1 MQGHAPALLPIVI
14 MGVVLCLASIPV
26 ATTVIQRRRDRR
38 RILAEGKTADAL
50 VTQVTPDTR
59 SGLCRVAFMFHPEN
73 GGPQVECEQRS
84 TLTAVQTLGLSEGSQ
99 VRVRFLP
106 KWPRYAF
113 VDALIVAERVV
124 ALESTAS
131 TAASETPAAWVHF
144 ISFVDPKSGVALAN
158 AFRWR
163 GDGDITISGELVRF
177 TAQRARPFWFPKLIE
192 AQFPL
197 NAVGNVEVFESAV
210 RCEISATGNKPRT
223 LQFWAVSPEEAKA
236 IGARLPDARTSKFA
250 PRLAD
255 QAAFQ
260 AHLFEVTPS
269 APVTPVII
277 AINAG
282 MFVIAAALG
291 GGVLVPNVEVLI
303 RLGSDYTPLT
313 EAGEWWRLLTSTFL
327 HFGLL
332 HLAFNMWALWVNGI
346 VAERL
351 YGSSRYL
358 LLYLVAG
365 VAGSVTSFLWHPFV
379 NGAGASGAIF
389 GVLGA
394 LFAYF
399 LRTDTGVPKSVLVAQ
414 RNTAGIFI
422 VVSILNAARFPGI
435 DNAAHLGGLAAG
447 FVLGLLL
454 CRPLDKKRDEE
465 DSTGQWV
472 RAVALV
478 VGSALLVGYYLK
490 SGQLH
495 PRVLHD
501 PSGRPILPAELVPP
515 PRTFGGV
522 MLGMTSDELLAA
534 KGKPI
539 REQPDDWMYNSVDE
553 AHDGLLEVR
562 FTNGS
567 AGNPA
572 RVWGVMFWGRREV
585 EPPGLADL
593 LPLSRQGLEARY
605 GHPKAEQSVGPDAT
619 YLYFGNGIMV
629 FLDADRVKAYGVY
642 NPAS

>member
-1 MQGHAPALLPIVI
+1 
-14 MGVVLCLASIPV
+14 
-26 ATTVIQRRRDRR
+26 
-38 RILAEGKTADAL
+38 
-50 VTQVTPDTR
+50 
-59 SGLCRVAFMFHPEN
+59 
-73 GGPQVECEQRS
+73 
-84 TLTAVQTLGLSEGSQ
+84 
-99 VRVRFLP
+99 
-106 KWPRYAF
+106 
-113 VDALIVAERVV
+113 
-124 ALESTAS
+124 
-131 TAASETPAAWVHF
+131 
-144 ISFVDPKSGVALAN
+144 
-158 AFRWR
+158 
-163 GDGDITISGELVRF
+163 
-177 TAQRARPFWFPKLIE
+177 
-192 AQFPL
+192 
-197 NAVGNVEVFESAV
+197 
-210 RCEISATGNKPRT
+210 
-223 LQFWAVSPEEAKA
+223 
-236 IGARLPDARTSKFA
+236 
-250 PRLAD
+250 
-255 QAAFQ
+255 
-260 AHLFEVTPS
+260 
-269 APVTPVII
+269 VTPVLI
-277 AINAG
+277 AANAV
-282 MFVIAAALG
+282 MFVIAVALG

-313 EAGEWWRLLTSTFL
+313 ESGEWWRLLTSTFL

-346 VAERL
+346 VVERL

-365 VAGSVTSFLWHPFV
+365 VAGSVASFLWHPFV

-399 LRTDTGVPKSVLVAQ
+399 LRTDTGVPRSVLVAQ

-465 DSTGQWV
+465 DSTRQWV
-472 RAVALV
+472 GALALV
-478 VGSALLVGYYLK
+478 VGSVLLVGYYLK

-522 MLGMTSDELLAA
+522 TLGMTSDELLAA

-567 AGNPA
+567 AGEPP
-572 RVWGVMFWGRREV
+572 RVWGVMFWGRREA

-593 LPLSRQGLEARY
+593 LPLSRQGLQARY
-605 GHPKAEQSVGPDAT
+605 GRPRSEQAVGPDDT
-619 YLYFGNGIMV
+619 YLYFWNGLMV
-629 FLDADRVKAYGVY
+629 FLEAGRVKAYGVY
-642 NPAS
+642 KPAP